1 MAKKSEHRPIHRT
14 DLLPSNM
21 TAGKEA
27 AVREVLVA
35 YRAGAVMLGR
45 EQWRLF
51 FETGRFNKNFDKD
64 KKTYAAVIGAANRVQ
79 MCRYQVVGA
88 LQSWVSNR
96 SNEFRET
103 VVRSSLSPETKHMLH
118 VVNKAGACFCKDDV
132 FMPKS
137 GAVIPDDVRRL
148 ARSIMRHVMAKH
160 RRPNLSRISMRLDHR
175 AGAISRPTAVDQN
188 GRVGWWVRLST
199 MQKGRKIDVPLLT
212 YDFHEQRPGRITD
225 GIQINMDRDGHLTFG
240 VVTDMGEACAAS
252 RDAYDGNGEIALDFG
267 LSTLFATSN
276 GQMLGQN
283 WLRDLR
289 RYDERITKIARGMQR
304 RGLKPR
310 QSQRYRDAVVALRGF
325 LRTEIGRVLNKLVEQ
340 GQPTE
345 LVVERLDFRNPSLS
359 RRLNRILQNA
369 GHSIIR
375 AKLQDLEERLGITS
389 TEVNPAYTS
398 QTCSR
403 CGYVDKKNRRDQKTF
418 RCLWCGHVMHADLN
432 AARNIGERRALPIGS
447 VFQGKAAILA
457 ELVRR
462 FGERRVFMTR
472 SGGRGSTNDPRSSN
486 PCFKGKVERGSDVA
500 ESEPSQDLVAA

>member
-1 MAKKSEHRPIHRT
+1 
-14 DLLPSNM
+14 
-21 TAGKEA
+21 
-27 AVREVLVA
+27 
-35 YRAGAVMLGR
+35 
-45 EQWRLF
+45 
-51 FETGRFNKNFDKD
+51 
-64 KKTYAAVIGAANRVQ
+64 
-79 MCRYQVVGA
+79 
-88 LQSWVSNR
+88 
-96 SNEFRET
+96 
-103 VVRSSLSPETKHMLH
+103 
-118 VVNKAGACFCKDDV
+118 
-132 FMPKS
+132 
-137 GAVIPDDVRRL
+137 
-148 ARSIMRHVMAKH
+148 MR
-160 RRPNLSRISMRLDHR
+160 
-175 AGAISRPTAVDQN
+175 
-188 GRVGWWVRLST
+188 
-199 MQKGRKIDVPLLT
+199 KGRKIDVPLLT

-276 GQMLGQN
+276 GKMLGQN

-462 FGERRVFMTR
+462 FGERRVIMTR
-472 SGGRGSTNDPRSSN
+472 SGGRGSTTDPRSSN